1 MMGGFETKL
10 RDPSFSF
17 PIHMDALNKP
27 GRGDASEQDS
37 ATLEAVV
44 WKKFDSWVLPMCT
57 VIYLLS
63 FFDIN
68 NIGNARVAG
77 MQTALEISNYQY
89 TVALTLTLVP
99 YIAMELPSNLIL
111 KRVGPDRLLPAM
123 VTLWGIIAAMQG
135 FVTDYTG
142 LLLCRLFLGFA
153 QGGIFPGIVLYLSSF
168 YPRERLQIRI
178 TAFFASASLT
188 GAFSGLLAAAITT
201 MDGIGGKP
209 GWAWIFILEGLFTFA
224 FGILSFF
231 LLPRSPETARF
242 LSSEERCYVVSKLKS
257 SKTMSDDHRKD
268 AFSRREI
275 WRAFCSP
282 QVLLLSIIAFLNGAQ
297 LVGLAIFEP
306 TIVAGLGYAG
316 RQAQLMSVPPFAL
329 AFLASMISAFISD
342 RYGCRGLTV
351 IFFSIWC
358 MIGFSVFYA
367 TTSQH
372 AQYASL
378 FFSVAGAYAV
388 APAVITWLAN
398 NSAPHIRQASGIA
411 FGFITSSSGGI
422 LATWLLGSLSPGPN
436 YTAATITFIIMS
448 IGVVVFSSLNLFYLL
463 RENRAKAE
471 TRLSAAK
478 HDEPEHLGDRSAWF
492 VYTL

>member
-1 MMGGFETKL
+1 M
-10 RDPSFSF
+10 DP
-17 PIHMDALNKP
+17 LNKP
-27 GRGDASEQDS
+27 GQGGVSEQD
-37 ATLEAVV
+37 AAILETVV

-77 MQTALEISNYQY
+77 MQTALEISDYQY
-89 TVALTLTLVP
+89 TVALTLTLIP

-123 VTLWGIIAAMQG
+123 VTLWGIVAAMQG
-135 FVTDYTG
+135 FVTGYIG
-142 LLLCRLFLGFA
+142 LLLCRLFLGLA
-153 QGGIFPGIVLYLSSF
+153 QGGVLPGVVLYLSFF

-188 GAFSGLLAAAITT
+188 GAFSGLLAAAITG

-231 LLPRSPETARF
+231 VLPRSPETARL

-257 SKTMSDDHRKD
+257 NGVVSDDDKKD
-268 AFSRREI
+268 VFSWMEVL
-275 WRAFCSP
+275 RAFRSP
-282 QVLLLSIIAFLNGAQ
+282 QVLLLSIVAFLNGTQ
-297 LVGLAIFEP
+297 LVGLAFFEP

-316 RQAQLMSVPPFAL
+316 RQAQLMSVPPFVL
-329 AFLASMISAFISD
+329 AFLASMVSALISD
-342 RYGCRGLTV
+342 RYGCRGLIV
-351 IFFSIWC
+351 IFFSFWC
-358 MIGFSVFYA
+358 IIGFSMFYA

-378 FFSVAGAYAV
+378 FFSVAGVYAV
-388 APAVITWLAN
+388 APAVITWIVN

-411 FGFITSSSGGI
+411 FSFVASCSGGI

-436 YTAATITFIIMS
+436 YTAATITFIVMS
-448 IGVVVFSSLNLFYLL
+448 IGMVVFSSLNLLYLR

-471 TRLSAAK
+471 TRLSTAK

>member
-27 GRGDASEQDS
+27 GRGDASEQHS

-77 MQTALEISNYQY
+77 MQTALKISNYQY
-89 TVALTLTLVP
+89 TVALTLTLIP

-135 FVTDYTG
+135 LVTDYTG
-142 LLLCRLFLGFA
+142 LLLCRFFLGFA
-153 QGGIFPGIVLYLSSF
+153 QGRLKSVASFQGLALYLSSF

-188 GAFSGLLAAAITT
+188 GAFSGLLAAAITK

-209 GWAWIFILEGLFTFA
+209 GWAWIFILVS
-224 FGILSFF
+224 FGILSFSV
-231 LLPRSPETARF
+231 LPRSPETARF
-242 LSSEERCYVVSKLKS
+242 LSSEERCYVISKLKS
-257 SKTMSDDHRKD
+257 SKAMSDDDRKD
-268 AFSRREI
+268 VFSWMEV

-282 QVLLLSIIAFLNGAQ
+282 QVLLLSIVAFLNGTQ
-297 LVGLAIFEP
+297 LVGLAFFEP

-316 RQAQLMSVPPFAL
+316 RQAQLMSVPPFVL

-351 IFFSIWC
+351 IFFSFWC
-358 MIGFSVFYA
+358 IIGFSMFY
-367 TTSQH
+367 
-372 AQYASL
+372 
-378 FFSVAGAYAV
+378 GAYAV
-388 APAVITWLAN
+388 APAVITWIVN

-411 FGFITSSSGGI
+411 FGFITSCSGGI

-448 IGVVVFSSLNLFYLL
+448 IGMVVFSSLNLLYLL

>member
-10 RDPSFSF
+10 RDPSLSF

-27 GRGDASEQDS
+27 GRGDASEQHF

-63 FFDIN
+63 FFSSIPNNQDIN

-77 MQTALEISNYQY
+77 MQTALKISNYQY

-135 FVTDYTG
+135 
-142 LLLCRLFLGFA
+142 
-153 QGGIFPGIVLYLSSF
+153 I
-168 YPRERLQIRI
+168 I

-188 GAFSGLLAAAITT
+188 GAFSGLLAAAITK

-224 FGILSFF
+224 FGILSFSV
-231 LLPRSPETARF
+231 LPRSPETARF

-257 SKTMSDDHRKD
+257 SKAMSDDDRKD
-268 AFSRREI
+268 VFSWMEV

-282 QVLLLSIIAFLNGAQ
+282 QVLLLSIVAFLNGTQ
-297 LVGLAIFEP
+297 LVGLAFFEP

-316 RQAQLMSVPPFAL
+316 RQAQLMSVPPFVL

-351 IFFSIWC
+351 IFFSFWC
-358 MIGFSVFYA
+358 IIGFSMFYA

-388 APAVITWLAN
+388 APAVITWIVN

-411 FGFITSSSGGI
+411 FGFITSCSGGI

-448 IGVVVFSSLNLFYLL
+448 IGMVVFSSLNLLYLL